1 MALLADNHRVVDG
14 RTTLNS
20 RFFNPLIRMLDSRLH
35 DLEQQK
41 ISWEEAVFELRTLGL
56 AQNDIAAQL
65 EENTA
70 TLAAHIEENEAALA
84 ETLTDGVA
92 AINAAI
98 AVLQDQ
104 IDDLAQQQASFEVAN
119 ILTRFS
125 ALSMSLVKDADG
137 VLIEEQ
143 AITGEKIVYA
153 RNAAGQ
159 LVSETY
165 KDAQGNTLAIQTY
178 SYDEDGNY
186 TSSSWEVQ

>member
-1 MALLADNHRVVDG
+1 
-14 RTTLNS
+14 
-20 RFFNPLIRMLDSRLH
+20 MLDSRLH

-56 AQNDIAAQL
+56 IRINAELAPVLESAQNDIAAQL